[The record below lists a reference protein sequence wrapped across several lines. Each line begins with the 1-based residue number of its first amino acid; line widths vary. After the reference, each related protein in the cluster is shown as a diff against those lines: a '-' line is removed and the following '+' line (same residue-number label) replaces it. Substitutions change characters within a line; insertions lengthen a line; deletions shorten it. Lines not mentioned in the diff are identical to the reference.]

1 MPPQVC
7 AAGGGAGPAGGG
19 QVGAGGG
26 EVPAAAVI
34 QGAAAAGERGAGGQI
49 RAVQHGARLGR
60 GADQD
65 MLDKARRIKDQDI
78 EMKTLENLLHEETKE
93 MLNQLSDIDLKKK
106 ELAKE

>member
-1 MPPQVC
+1 MC

-34 QGAAAAGERGAGGQI
+34 QGAAAAGERGGGGQI
-49 RAVQHGARLGR
+49 RAAQRGARLGR

-65 MLDKARRIKDQDI
+65 MLDLDKARRIKDQDI

-93 MLNQLSDIDLKKK
+93 MLDQLSDIDRMEK

>member
-1 MPPQVC
+1 MC

-19 QVGAGGG
+19 QAGSGGG
-26 EVPAAAVI
+26 AAPAAAVI

-49 RAVQHGARLGR
+49 RAVRHGARHGR

-78 EMKTLENLLHEETKE
+78 EMKTLENLLHEKTKE
-93 MLNQLSDIDLKKK
+93 MLDQPSDIDLKEK
-106 ELAKE
+106 ELTKE